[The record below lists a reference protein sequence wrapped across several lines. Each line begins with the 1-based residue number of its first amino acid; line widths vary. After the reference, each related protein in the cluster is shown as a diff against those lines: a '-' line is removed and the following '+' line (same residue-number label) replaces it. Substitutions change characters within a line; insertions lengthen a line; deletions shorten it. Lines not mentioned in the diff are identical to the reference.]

1 MLWELLT
8 APVSGLLWIAE
19 TIEEKALAEQQKENL
34 HKKLMALQLQFD
46 LGEISEAEFITQEQ
60 ALLEAIAAQTTADVD
75 HENP

>member
-60 ALLEAIAAQTTADVD
+60 VLLEAIAAQTTVD